1 MGSYEI
7 DKGNRKI
14 IMKHDVGFFS
24 NCTIT
29 LRALMEE
36 SRQSKH
42 FFSLD
47 TSKQWTY
54 YKDNDEDVFGKFF
67 KVSDDKFEILD
78 EKFSKSNDEDQFSNY
93 GQINYHIVNPFVKK
107 YFSLSDEVKEIEKKF
122 IEKYKIELDKTI
134 CVLYRGNDKCKETN
148 LPSYEDMDIKL
159 NNLVEK
165 YPNHKILIQSDE
177 IEFCDF
183 MLKYKNSFVI
193 DEVEKINKTKENA
206 IQHIIPIGNK
216 VVNAQKFLSV
226 MSIMSKCDVVLLNSG
241 NVGMWVC
248 LLRGSFKNV
257 FQFLNPKKPHD
268 FYWIYK
274 D

>member
-1 MGSYEI
+1 MGSYTI
-7 DKGNRKI
+7 DWENKKI
-14 IMKHDVGFFS
+14 IMHHDVGFFS

-36 SRQSKH
+36 TRQSKT
-42 FFSLD
+42 FFSID
-47 TSKQWTY
+47 TSKQWSY
-54 YKDNDEDVFGKFF
+54 YKDSNEDIYNKFF
-67 KVSDDKFEILD
+67 ETSEEIFEVTD
-78 EKFSKSNDEDQFSNY
+78 EKFSKSNDEDQFSDY
-93 GQINYHIVNPFVKK
+93 GLINYNVVNPFVKK
-107 YFSLSDEVKEIEKKF
+107 YFKLNQEVKNIEKKIIQKYQ
-122 IEKYKIELDKTI
+122 IEFDKTI

-148 LPSYEDMDIKL
+148 LPTYEDMDIKL
-159 NNLVEK
+159 SNIVEK

-216 VVNAQKFLSV
+216 VSNAQKFLSV

-248 LLRGSFKNV
+248 LLRGDFKNV
-257 FQFLNPKKPHD
+257 YQFLNPKKPHD
-268 FYWIYK
+268 FYWINR
-274 D
+274 